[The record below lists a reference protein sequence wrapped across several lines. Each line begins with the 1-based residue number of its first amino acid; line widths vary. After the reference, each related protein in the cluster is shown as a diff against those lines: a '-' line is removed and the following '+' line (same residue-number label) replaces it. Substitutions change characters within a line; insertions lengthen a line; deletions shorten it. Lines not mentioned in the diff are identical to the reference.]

1 MYKALK
7 AKLETDFYSTR
18 RELSPVVRDRLVDCL
33 NRRELAE
40 LSVRLHKRI
49 IVKRIERVDAVVR
62 NTGTADTVTVF
73 LINGI
78 LLVLMPSAY
87 QAGVVCFVAFLVH
100 LISLFLILHNDV

>member
-7 AKLETDFYSTR
+7 AKLETDFYSAR

-40 LSVRLHKRI
+40 LSGRLHKRI
-49 IVKRIERVDAVVR
+49 IVKRVKRVDAVVR
-62 NTGTADTVTVF
+62 NTGAADTVTVF

-78 LLVLMPSAY
+78 LFVLMPTAY
-87 QAGVVCFVAFLVH
+87 QAGVVCFVTFLVH
-100 LISLFLILHNDV
+100 C

>member
-7 AKLETDFYSTR
+7 AKLETDFYSTC
-18 RELSPVVRDRLVDCL
+18 RELSPVARDRLVDCL

-49 IVKRIERVDAVVR
+49 IVKRVKRVDAVVR
-62 NTGTADTVTVF
+62 NTGAADTVTVF

-78 LLVLMPSAY
+78 LFVLMPTTY
-87 QAGVVCFVAFLVH
+87 QAGVVCFVTSLVH
-100 LISLFLILHNDV
+100 C